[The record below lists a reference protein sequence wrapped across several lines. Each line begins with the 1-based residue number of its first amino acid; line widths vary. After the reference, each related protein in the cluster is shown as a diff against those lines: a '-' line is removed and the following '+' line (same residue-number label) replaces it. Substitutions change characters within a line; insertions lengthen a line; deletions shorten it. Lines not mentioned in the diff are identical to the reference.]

1 MQILNN
7 YFFAAFLPIFN
18 FFIIIFL
25 FFIFQAFSKKR
36 IFNMILTIL
45 FNLILNTIFFY
56 LYQNFYSNF
65 FLTYITLTLL
75 MNIYIFI
82 NLIQLPVS
90 SIQINM
96 LKIINKYKSIDVQD
110 LKKKYNNNIIFNLR
124 YKRLK
129 QGNFIQENK
138 KKINLSSKFLLIILN
153 IFLFL
158 RLITNQKNNAR

>member
-1 MQILNN
+1 
-7 YFFAAFLPIFN
+7 
-18 FFIIIFL
+18 
-25 FFIFQAFSKKR
+25 
-36 IFNMILTIL
+36 
-45 FNLILNTIFFY
+45 
-56 LYQNFYSNF
+56 
-65 FLTYITLTLL
+65 

>member
-18 FFIIIFL
+18 FLIIIFL

-45 FNLILNTIFFY
+45 FNFILNTIFFY
-56 LYQNFYSNF
+56 LYPNFYSTF
-65 FLTYITLTLL
+65 FLTYIALTLF
-75 MNIYIFI
+75 MNIYIFF

-129 QGNFIQENK
+129 QGNFIQVNK
-138 KKINLSSKFLLIILN
+138 KKINLSGKFLLIILN

-158 RLITNQKNNAR
+158 RLITNKK